1 MNKHLIPKTKFASLL
16 ENAKA
21 SDAAKE
27 KLWFTI
33 ADRILHEW
41 NGVSY
46 AFLNALTPGQSALV
60 CCAQF
65 HRGAAYDFMTSLI
78 QSELP
83 ELTLKAFETLAAAE
97 YVDLLE
103 KLKAVFPRKKFP
115 EYPEDFLAAYR
126 KLPDDYFDKIADKFV
141 TGKAMKRPVRDYIFE
156 YVTTHPEDFSTA
168 S

>member
-1 MNKHLIPKTKFASLL
+1 MNKHLIPKTEFTSLV
-16 ENAKA
+16 EDAIA

-33 ADRILHEW
+33 ADRILREW

-46 AFLNALTPGQSALV
+46 AFLNALTPGQSALM
-60 CCAQF
+60 CCARF

-83 ELTLKAFETLAAAE
+83 ELTFKAFGTLAAAE
-97 YVDLLE
+97 YLDLLQ
-103 KLKAVFPRKKFP
+103 KLKAVFPGKKFP
-115 EYPEDFLAAYR
+115 EYPEDFMAAYG

-141 TGKAMKRPVRDYIFE
+141 AGTGMKRPLRDYIFE
-156 YVTTHPEDFSTA
+156 YVTAHPEDFSTA